1 MISRSASAVLAL
13 AVAFAAAGCSSSDD
27 DGPTGNGGGPAAI
40 AIASGNQQ
48 LGAVSSPIVEPFVV
62 RVTDSS
68 GDGVSGV
75 SIDWMVIAGG
85 GSVNF
90 VSNSTNADGEASVI
104 LTLGP
109 NAGDNAVTASAL
121 GLSGSPLTF
130 TAEGL
135 VPATVSAAGGD
146 GQMARTTQTLAAP
159 LSVEVEAADGRGVP
173 GVVVSWNVTLGSS
186 GLSASS
192 TTTGANGV
200 ATVDLTLGANPATDS
215 VSATVSGLTGS
226 PIFFE
231 ATGTVPVTVT
241 VEMENIAFN
250 APGGGDDIT
259 ILLGD
264 EVRWV
269 NLDSETHTATSNSV
283 PSGGTDFDSGVMS
296 QNDEFTFVADARGTW
311 IYLCEVHPTIM
322 LDARITVQ

>member
-1 MISRSASAVLAL
+1 MIKRFTTAVLTF
-13 AVAFAAAGCSSSDD
+13 AVAFAAGCSSDD
-27 DGPTGNGGGPAAI
+27 DGPTGNGGGPQAI
-40 AIASGNQQ
+40 AFVSGNQQ
-48 LGAVSSPIVEPFVV
+48 LGAVGSQLLEPFVV
-62 RVTDSS
+62 RVTDAD

-75 SIDWMVIAGG
+75 SVDWAVIAGG

-90 VSNSTNADGEASVI
+90 ISSTTNADGETSVT

-109 NAGDNAVTASAL
+109 NAGDNAVTASAT

-135 VPATVSAAGGD
+135 VPTTLLAAGGG

-173 GVVVSWNVTLGSS
+173 GVAVSWSVTLGSS
-186 GLSASS
+186 TLSAST

-200 ATVDLTLGANPATDS
+200 ATVDLTLGSSPATDS
-215 VSATVSGLTGS
+215 ISATVAGLTGS

-231 ATGTVPVTVT
+231 AMGTDPVTVT

-283 PSGGTDFDSGVMS
+283 PSGGSTFDSGVMS
-296 QNDEFTFVADARGTW
+296 QNDEFSFVPDTRGTW
-311 IYLCEVHPTIM
+311 IYFCEVHPAIM
-322 LDARITVQ
+322 LDARIIVQ